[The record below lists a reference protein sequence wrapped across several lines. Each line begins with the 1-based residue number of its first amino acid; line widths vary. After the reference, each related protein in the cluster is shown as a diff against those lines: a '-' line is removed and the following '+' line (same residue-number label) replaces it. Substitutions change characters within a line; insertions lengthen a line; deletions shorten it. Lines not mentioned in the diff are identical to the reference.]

1 MTEWAGLITFL
12 PAAITWFARPSLECV
27 CRVESDQK
35 LLGILERQL
44 ERCGPEN
51 LHPTCQCNS
60 AWIFVVG
67 AIRAGSTLLE
77 QMLDLHPAIVGLDEV
92 V

>member
-1 MTEWAGLITFL
+1 MTSHPFHLSGVSFL
-12 PAAITWFARPSLECV
+12 SLSPIRLCLPSSGDGGDDGDDCDDGDVVGAIETV
-27 CRVESDQK
+27 C
-35 LLGILERQL
+35 
-44 ERCGPEN
+44 P
-51 LHPTCQCNS
+51 
-60 AWIFVVG
+60 IFIVG